1 MVRRRLSASAF
12 VVFTAFAL
20 VGCASTSPASAVK
33 DVRGEV
39 ERRAGKTVRWN
50 QSSDDDREAERAVDR
65 LLAKDLTADAAVQI
79 ALLASPSLQAKLE
92 ELSISQA
99 DLVQA
104 GMLKNPTFG
113 VGITAWEQE
122 HIDPNLFATVEQD
135 FLDLVTLP
143 LRKRVAAAELEA
155 TKLEVGDHVLEL
167 AAEVRTAFFAAQ
179 AAEQVAAM
187 RRLVDEAAST
197 SGELA
202 KRQHEAGNM
211 NDLALGNEL
220 SLAAQAKLD
229 RRRAE
234 GEAAVARERVNKL
247 LGLWGKRTAWRAGPK
262 LPELPSAEP
271 PLAHL
276 ESRAVAERLDLAAS
290 RRNVQSLGY
299 ALGLAKTTRW
309 FGTVNVAVE
318 AGRLRHNK
326 KLSFGPAWRSRS
338 AVRSAP
344 GPDREARGLP
354 APGDARAPGA
364 RRRRARGRAR
374 LARACSPRA
383 ASSED
388 YGKVVVPLREG
399 VVRAS
404 QERMRRHAARRL
416 PASRPSRPSTRRTA
430 STSRR
435 CATTGSRGATS
446 SAPSADSSSTP
457 RAPRPRAAKN
467 ATKRRPRDEDH
478 VPARLPGAR
487 RARRRARA
495 RARARGVAQ
504 PRARPGAVR
513 PRRHPQRDDAPFTV
527 NKGVKEFRLV
537 AEPVKREFAKGM
549 VVNAWGYNGSTPGPT
564 IEAVEGDR
572 VRFYVTNKL
581 PERTSVH
588 WHGIL
593 LPNGQDGV
601 AGLNQP
607 HIEPGETYVYEFT
620 LRQHGVFMY
629 HPHSDE
635 MVQMAMGMSG
645 VLRHPPA
652 RARDAARRPALRR
665 DVEQSGTSSPA
676 RRHRTRT

>member
-326 KLSFGPAWRSRS
+326 KLSFGPSVALEIPLFDQRQAQIAKLEAYHRQGTRELQALAVDVRADVRASR
-338 AVRSAP
+338 ARVLT
-344 GPDREARGLP
+344 ARGVV
-354 APGDARAPGA
+354 
-364 RRRRARGRAR
+364 
-374 LARACSPRA
+374 
-383 ASSED
+383 ED

-404 QERMRRHAARRL
+404 QEQYDAMLLGVYQLIQAKQAEYEAYREYIEALRDYWIARSDLERAVGGRLEHAAG
-416 PASRPSRPSTRRTA
+416 PT
-430 STSRR
+430 
-435 CATTGSRGATS
+435 
-446 SAPSADSSSTP
+446 
-457 RAPRPRAAKN
+457 PRAAKN
-467 ATKRRPRDEDH
+467 ATKET
-478 VPARLPGAR
+478 AR
-487 RARRRARA
+487 
-495 RARARGVAQ
+495 
-504 PRARPGAVR
+504 
-513 PRRHPQRDDAPFTV
+513 
-527 NKGVKEFRLV
+527 
-537 AEPVKREFAKGM
+537 
-549 VVNAWGYNGSTPGPT
+549 
-564 IEAVEGDR
+564 
-572 VRFYVTNKL
+572 
-581 PERTSVH
+581 
-588 WHGIL
+588 
-593 LPNGQDGV
+593 
-601 AGLNQP
+601 
-607 HIEPGETYVYEFT
+607 
-620 LRQHGVFMY
+620 
-629 HPHSDE
+629 
-635 MVQMAMGMSG
+635 
-645 VLRHPPA
+645 
-652 RARDAARRPALRR
+652 
-665 DVEQSGTSSPA
+665 
-676 RRHRTRT
+676 